1 MKYIFKFL
9 FLLIV
14 LTLSLLYPHQA
25 ESVQSPFTE
34 KLWEDFTTECE
45 LCSVSAGSETD
56 LKIRKNCGYL
66 TVFAENQNYDELP
79 EDNPIKNFVDLEFQQ
94 CVVNTLDE
102 MNKDAIIQEFQGNQ
116 TKLLEEINQFQ
127 VNQTK
132 LLNDIKELQ
141 NKSSQENLF
150 YFLGGLG
157 VATLLFLITIKLKK

>member
-9 FLLIV
+9 CLSIV
-14 LTLSLLYPHQA
+14 LTLSLLYPHQV
-25 ESVQSPFTE
+25 ESVQSPSAE
-34 KLWEDFTTECE
+34 ELWEDFTTECE
-45 LCSVSAGSETD
+45 LCVVSAGSETD
-56 LKIRKNCGYL
+56 LKIRENCGYL
-66 TVFAENQNYDELP
+66 TIFAKNQNYDELP
-79 EDNPIKNFVDLEFQQ
+79 EDDPIKEFVDLEFQQ

-141 NKSSQENLF
+141 NKSSQENLL
-150 YFLGGLG
+150 YFVMGLAAG
-157 VATLLFLITIKLKK
+157 ALFLFIGIKVKK